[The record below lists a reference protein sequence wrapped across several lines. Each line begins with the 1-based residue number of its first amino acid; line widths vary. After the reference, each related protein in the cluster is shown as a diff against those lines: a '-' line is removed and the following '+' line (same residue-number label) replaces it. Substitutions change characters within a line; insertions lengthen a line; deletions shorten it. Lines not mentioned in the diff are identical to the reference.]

1 MTNKSS
7 AAALLLAQPTQ
18 PARNPTAHGKQA
30 EFDHKVIKRRIEKAG
45 YEVFRVTVLSDGTGN
60 QYWLLGGGV
69 VTVYNTGTV
78 VPGGKLTETE
88 MARIKRKLR
97 GRFK

>member
-7 AAALLLAQPTQ
+7 AAALLLTQPPQ
-18 PARNPTAHGKQA
+18 PARNPTADGKKA
-30 EFDHKVIKRRIEKAG
+30 EFDHEVIKHRIEKAG
-45 YEVFRVTVLSDGTGN
+45 YEVFRITALSNATGN

-78 VPGGKLTETE
+78 VLGGKLTERE
-88 MARIKRKLR
+88 KARLKRELR
-97 GRFK
+97 GRSH